1 MERKLLN
8 NHQYH
13 VAPTSSEKVDEL
25 VKLLK
30 ERGYSIGNGLDN
42 VLSLGKLP
50 VGLCIDNGLD
60 NRNNGKCIFTT
71 NVTCMACYCTWS
83 QRKPLYDYEIIQY
96 INKLIDELDI
106 VFYNDLLDTVV
117 KEKDR
122 TVGAIYTIK

>member
-13 VAPTSSEKVDEL
+13 VAPTSLEKVDEL

-42 VLSLGKLP
+42 VLSLDKLP

-60 NRNNGKCIFTT
+60 NRNNGKCIFST

-106 VFYNDLLDTVV
+106 VFYNDLLDKGV

-122 TVGAIYTIK
+122 PVGAIYTIK

>member
-13 VAPTSSEKVDEL
+13 VAPTSLEKVDEL

-42 VLSLGKLP
+42 VLSLDKLP

-60 NRNNGKCIFTT
+60 NRNNGKCIFST